1 MAGFSPSTR
10 GNSSL
15 AEAAQ
20 IGQTD
25 SCRSTTKHHLAKSSM
40 ASPVLIVIDITDA
53 AIFKLEYEERHVAAG
68 SVSSTTLPAATI
80 V

>member
-1 MAGFSPSTR
+1 MADASPSTR
-10 GNSSL
+10 SSRLL
-15 AEAAQ
+15 AEAGS

-25 SCRSTTKHHLAKSSM
+25 SRRSTTKHHVAKSSV
-40 ASPVLIVIDITDA
+40 ASPVLIVIDITDT

-68 SVSSTTLPAATI
+68 SVSGITLPAAII